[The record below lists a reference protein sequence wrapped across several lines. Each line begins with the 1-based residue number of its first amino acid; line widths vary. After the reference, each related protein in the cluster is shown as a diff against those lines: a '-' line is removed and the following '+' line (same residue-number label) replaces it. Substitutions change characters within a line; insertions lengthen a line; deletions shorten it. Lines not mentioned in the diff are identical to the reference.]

1 MKIGNENVELKNSV
15 SYGLDYFYQLSKLTD
30 IYIQLNRKNCCSFQL
45 ISEVSSGTFPV
56 SDRISNYA

>member
-45 ISEVSSGTFPV
+45 ISEVS
-56 SDRISNYA
+56 